1 MQWNDITIRTRLE
14 AGDLGY
20 IIFLHGKIYAEE
32 YGYSLA
38 FESYVAQGLHEF
50 YQQYDTVRDAVWI
63 AAHKGNTIGFLL
75 LMHRGE
81 RTAQLRFFLLE
92 KAYRGMGLGIYLMQQ
107 FMTRLREN
115 GYTYAYLWTT
125 NEQVSAAGLYTRFG
139 FVLGEEKPSS
149 AFGKPLVEQKYEWSY
164 R

>member
-1 MQWNDITIRTRLE
+1 MKLNDITIRTRLE

-50 YQQYDTVRDAVWI
+50 YMQYDAARDAVWI
-63 AAHKGNTIGFLL
+63 AEHEGRITGFLL
-75 LMHRGE
+75 LMHREE

-92 KAYRGMGLGIYLMQQ
+92 KAYRGIGLGAYLMQQ
-107 FMTRLREN
+107 FMTRLREH
-115 GYTYAYLWTT
+115 GYTRAYLWTT
-125 NEQVSAAGLYTRFG
+125 NELVSAAGLYTRVG
-139 FVLGEEKPSS
+139 FVLKEEKPSL